1 MRRQATL
8 LWTALSVGLFMDAAA
23 AENGLV
29 AHFTFDNPTQFGYDN
44 VQQAV
49 IGTITSDSISGATP
63 ADPTSCDA
71 PIVRGMQIATGWWQ
85 NNYMTVPGASFG
97 SAQGIP
103 YGNQAVTYSLWIKPS
118 PNWQTSG
125 TLGMGTGCYL
135 LRHCTAGH
143 EWYKTYDHECLYII
157 RDGSGFPTITFSVG
171 EYNAAAASATYA
183 LGAAFDGGW
192 HLITATYENRV
203 LKLYWDGVKRAET
216 TIAAN
221 VGVPNNSPL
230 MFGHAAVDYNTYV
243 QRRFAGAVDDIK
255 VYNRALDADEILA
268 AYNAGATA
276 FDTDVIVWKGASAGG
291 AAEDG
296 DNWST
301 KSNRRTVGEVYTAGA
316 VFDVTAVTDDGTIT
330 HNADTTLK
338 LKGVICTNGQDGV
351 TIRMQAGDIEMKRP
365 STQRGLVAH
374 FAFDDPDN
382 MYCDLSTNA
391 FTATPGAGVA
401 YGSANPV
408 PLSGCAGITGN
419 GLNFVNGWWLFDYL
433 TVSGSCFNAAHGIP
447 YGNQAVSYSF
457 WIKPTPTWRDY
468 QHLGLG
474 HNGVYLLRH
483 GENLCQWMD
492 NRGHSFWIFKDGDNP
507 KITWSAAN
515 GGAAAARTAA
525 YTSTELFDGA
535 WHQIAGTY
543 EDKVLKLYFDG
554 ELKATTTV
562 PDNLTVANN
571 SSLIVGADGLTNM
584 DHSVQRTY
592 AGGFDELKV
601 FNVAL
606 TDAEVAAEYA
616 QRSRNLD
623 KVPAGT
629 VPSPAKVQLDAGT
642 SVAVRGYG
650 HQYGSLTGAG
660 SVDVGY
666 TSALTLDGTF
676 AVAGALTGGGEISAA
691 NLVLGGN
698 ASGFTGDFTLGENA
712 TVTIT
717 DSSDTFL
724 NSTFGGKVTLPK
736 KAVIAYGGKRPNGG
750 MATLTAA
757 TLGTP
762 SDFTEWVDSTGGSV
776 KVRAV
781 DDTLQIQVI
790 GGLVLYVR

>member
-1 MRRQATL
+1 
-8 LWTALSVGLFMDAAA
+8 
-23 AENGLV
+23 
-29 AHFTFDNPTQFGYDN
+29 
-44 VQQAV
+44 
-49 IGTITSDSISGATP
+49 
-63 ADPTSCDA
+63 
-71 PIVRGMQIATGWWQ
+71 
-85 NNYMTVPGASFG
+85 
-97 SAQGIP
+97 
-103 YGNQAVTYSLWIKPS
+103 
-118 PNWQTSG
+118 
-125 TLGMGTGCYL
+125 
-135 LRHCTAGH
+135 
-143 EWYKTYDHECLYII
+143 
-157 RDGSGFPTITFSVG
+157 
-171 EYNAAAASATYA
+171 
-183 LGAAFDGGW
+183 
-192 HLITATYENRV
+192 
-203 LKLYWDGVKRAET
+203 
-216 TIAAN
+216 
-221 VGVPNNSPL
+221 
-230 MFGHAAVDYNTYV
+230 MFGHAAVDYKGPWTTS
-243 QRRFAGAVDDIK
+243 RSTTAR
-255 VYNRALDADEILA
+255 LDADEILA
-268 AYNAGATA
+268 AYNAGETA

-296 DNWST
+296 DNWAT
-301 KSNRRTVGEVYTAGA
+301 KSSRRTVGEVYAAGA

-351 TIRMQAGDIEMKRP
+351 TIRMQAGDIEMKRL

-401 YGSANPV
+401 YGSADPV

-447 YGNQAVSYSF
+447 YGIRRSLSF
-457 WIKPTPTWRDY
+457 WISP
-468 QHLGLG
+468 
-474 HNGVYLLRH
+474 LRH
-483 GENLCQWMD
+483 GAITTSRPRSQ
-492 NRGHSFWIFKDGDNP
+492 RGVSASPWRETVPLDGQP
-507 KITWSAAN
+507 
-515 GGAAAARTAA
+515 RTFLLDLQGRRQSQDHLVGSEWRCGSGPDRS

-691 NLVLGGN
+691 NLVLGGD

-762 SDFTEWVDSTGGSV
+762 SDFTEGVDSTGGTV